1 MLTGNRQT
9 PRSHIHF
16 WLRPPWDGHSP
27 WKIFQGPVPERC
39 WEYFQYR
46 LVVPTASLM
55 QIFQSFGKATF
66 ELFGCWFQNGVVT
79 PKPACCRANQGES
92 KQGDVKQNVSKRFLN
107 FVLKIQ
113 KNAHKS
119 IENVIYV
126 ISKWFCIWKKFK
138 FWWNYIF
145 FTFLLFWV
153 HFFTNLVYFVI
164 TNAQLSDKS
173 AGKFK
178 CCYFSL
184 QMCGTW
190 LPWSLYAG
198 DTFHALGI
206 TKYDLVPKIDSFIS
220 VQQLKTQLQNR

>member
-79 PKPACCRANQGES
+79 PKPACCRAMQGNS
-92 KQGDVKQNVSKRFLN
+92 KQGDSKQNVSKRL
-107 FVLKIQ
+107 LKIEQ
-113 KNAHKS
+113 KLRKYVDINFK
-119 IENVIYV
+119 NVIQV
-126 ISKWFCIWKKFK
+126 ISNRLFSWKHSS
-138 FWWNYIF
+138 IDEIL
-145 FTFLLFWV
+145 TFLMF
-153 HFFTNLVYFVI
+153 HCSEFTCSRTL
-164 TNAQLSDKS
+164 
-173 AGKFK
+173 
-178 CCYFSL
+178 
-184 QMCGTW
+184 
-190 LPWSLYAG
+190 
-198 DTFHALGI
+198 
-206 TKYDLVPKIDSFIS
+206 FIS
-220 VQQLKTQLQNR
+220 S